1 MPPRRSSRSARPSA
15 EQEAS
20 NSAKR
25 KRTDADDVEEKEN
38 APGARRTSTR
48 GSVGPSSKV
57 PAAPS
62 SRASARTSTRT
73 SARPSR
79 ALQEVAETEED
90 EEEPVKKK
98 SRNSVEGE
106 DDDEDE
112 IVELQKPR
120 RGRVKKTVQDDDDDE
135 VQEVKPS
142 RKSSMKPRPTRSRKA
157 AAVEDSDVE
166 EVKEPT
172 AISEDEREEIQ
183 EVKPAKPKR
192 GRTSRKVPE
201 DDDDD
206 IQEIKPAPK
215 AKGRKPKV
223 TNKVEDD
230 DEAQDIKPTKPKPAP
245 RSRKPVKPET
255 NNDEHNPI
263 TISSDES
270 DATPAPRSPK
280 VSSNKQKAMPLL
292 ADIEVTP
299 RPRKSAPATPPKH
312 PSPTTED
319 NADDLDGFQE
329 EFLQTPRRVP
339 RQSQLSQMTP
349 KRPAP
354 PEEEEEEISLLEP
367 RVKPVSVMRPPPAEE
382 PSGPK
387 PRLVIHKM
395 VLINFKSYAGR
406 QEIGPFHKSFS
417 SIVGPNGSGKSNT
430 IDALLFVF
438 GYRAS
443 KMRQGKLSELIHNS
457 ARYPDL
463 DECSVEVHFRE
474 IIDLPGPDAYSVVP
488 NSSLVVART
497 ATKSNNSRYTLNS
510 RSSTYTEVQ
519 TLLQGRGIDLTH
531 KRFLILQGEVESIAQ
546 MKPKGT
552 SEHDDGLL
560 EYLEDIIGTAALK
573 APIESALA
581 EVDRLGEERAEKVA
595 RLRIVEK
602 EKAKLDAERK
612 EALAWLKLANEHVR
626 ALSRLW
632 QYYLWKCLENDEQ
645 FAAQIEHLEK
655 ELEDER
661 ERNKDDITH
670 LELLETHYKEREK
683 AYEEV
688 KTAAEE
694 AAKDNAAREKQS
706 VSLEERRKHASAKAK
721 KLKKALADDEQ
732 SKKQAD
738 NTIQDSD
745 AKIKAKKRE
754 IAEHEANLEKEEKVL
769 EGIRDS
775 LKDKTQV
782 FHEQI
787 EAKQKE
793 LQPWTAK
800 INVKQAAIDVAS
812 SERDALAKKAT
823 GLKDAVTQ
831 AEGQLVELQ
840 VEQEGKLNELNSL
853 RTKKAEVQKKLRT
866 CEEKFHAAQAGV
878 QELRSK
884 ASSLRQKSEEARASQ
899 AASTSQ
905 NRVLD
910 SLTKLKQ
917 TGRIDG
923 FHGRLGSLGTIPDKY
938 DVAVSTAC
946 GSLNNMVVDT
956 VAQGQACIEFLR
968 KQNIGRASFMVLE
981 KLPTDRL
988 NEHVVA
994 PEGVPRLFDLIK
1006 PRDPRFASAFYKGV
1020 GNTLVADNLDQA
1032 NRIAFGGSRRW
1043 RVVTLAGQL
1052 IDSSGTMSGGGNHV
1066 SRGGMSSKLQAEAV
1080 SPQVLKNYEQE
1091 SEQAAR
1097 SLEAAQQELRDI
1109 EAEAERLTQAG
1120 PEIELDIEKLTM
1132 GVNNG
1137 KKKRLTDAER
1147 RVQDLKAQSKP
1158 NAKDL
1163 ARINT
1168 LDAEIASSTEE
1179 LEELQTKTGAIE
1191 AAIKNLEKKILE
1203 IGGSKLLKQKSTVDG
1218 IRLLHQL
1225 ANEEVTKAEVMKAT
1239 AEKNIVKYTSGV
1251 ETNRAALEEVEKEL
1265 EELKDQLAEVAQ
1277 YLEDLKEKVE
1287 AAQAAQESSKDDLD
1301 QLKQQLQEKREE
1313 IDEFRK
1319 KELEITQKLTD
1330 KKKESAE
1337 NERVLDH
1344 WRTEHDQL
1352 KLHEIDD
1359 DDDDDEEEGADQ
1371 VAGASGSGEGA
1382 VKQEHA
1388 DSAPPKKARQRSP
1401 STELYIYSA
1410 DELARFK
1417 KRDMLADSEYLDEK
1431 LKNTNPNL
1439 NVLKEYKKR
1448 EEEFMNRAKD
1458 LEETTAA
1465 RDAQKQLYDG
1475 LRKQRLDE
1483 FMAGFSSISLK
1494 LKEMYQM
1501 ITLGGNAELELV
1513 DSMDPFSEGIIF
1525 SVMPPKKSWK
1535 NISNLSGGEKT
1546 LSSLAL
1552 VFALHVFKPTPLYF
1566 MDEIDAALDFR
1577 NVSIVANYIKDRTK
1591 NAQFIIISLRNDM
1604 FELSHRLIGIYKTAN
1619 ATQSI
1624 SIDNHALARQTI
1636 KAVPTAAA

>member
-1 MPPRRSSRSARPSA
+1 MPPRRSSRSLRPST

-62 SRASARTSTRT
+62 SRASARASTR
-73 SARPSR
+73 SSVKPNR

-98 SRNSVEGE
+98 LRNVVEGE
-106 DDDEDE
+106 DHDDDDDE
-112 IVELQKPR
+112 IVELQNTR
-120 RGRVKKTVQDDDDDE
+120 RGRVKKNVQDDDDDE

-142 RKSSMKPRPTRSRKA
+142 RKAPVKPRATRSRKTV
-157 AAVEDSDVE
+157 VEDSDVE
-166 EVKEPT
+166 EIKEPIT
-172 AISEDEREEIQ
+172 ISEDEEEIQ
-183 EVKPAKPKR
+183 AIKPAKPTR
-192 GRTSRKVPE
+192 GRTSRKAPG
-201 DDDDD
+201 DDDDV
-206 IQEIKPAPK
+206 QEIKPAK
-215 AKGRKPKV
+215 
-223 TNKVEDD
+223 NNVEDN
-230 DEAQDIKPTKPKPAP
+230 DEAQDIKPAKPKPAP
-245 RSRKPVKPET
+245 RSHKPVKFESD
-255 NNDEHNPI
+255 NDEHNPI
-263 TISSDES
+263 AISSDES
-270 DATPAPRSPK
+270 DVTPPRSFK
-280 VSSNKQKAMPLL
+280 VSSRKPKTMPLP
-292 ADIEVTP
+292 ADVEVTP

-312 PSPTTED
+312 PSPTAED
-319 NADDLDGFQE
+319 NTDDLDGFQE
-329 EFLQTPRRVP
+329 EFMQTPRRVP

-367 RVKPVSVMRPPPAEE
+367 RAKPVSVMRPPPAEE
-382 PSGPK
+382 PAGPK

-395 VLINFKSYAGR
+395 VLVNFKSYAGR

-510 RSSTYTEVQ
+510 RPSTYTEVQ

-546 MKPKGT
+546 MKPKGN

-581 EVDRLGEERAEKVA
+581 EVDRLGEERTEKVA

-670 LELLETHYKEREK
+670 LELLEKHYKEREK

-688 KTAAEE
+688 KAAAEE
-694 AAKDNAAREKQS
+694 AVKDNAAREKQS

-738 NTIQDSD
+738 NAVQDSD
-745 AKIKAKKRE
+745 TKVKTKKRE
-754 IAEHEANLEKEEKVL
+754 ITEHEANLEKEEKVL

-800 INVKQAAIDVAS
+800 INVKQAAIDVAR

-831 AEGQLVELQ
+831 AEGQLAELQ
-840 VEQEGKLNELNSL
+840 VEQEGKLNELDFL
-853 RTKKAEVQKKLRT
+853 RMKKAEVQKKLGT

-884 ASSLRQKSEEARASQ
+884 AGSLRQKAEEARASQ

-905 NRVLD
+905 NKVLD

-938 DVAVSTAC
+938 DIAVSTAC
-946 GSLNNMVVDT
+946 GALNNMVVDT

-981 KLPTDRL
+981 KLPTDKL
-988 NEHVVA
+988 NERVVT

-1006 PRDPRFASAFYKGV
+1006 PKDPRFASAFYKGV

-1032 NRIAFGGSRRW
+1032 NRIAFGSARRW

-1080 SPQVLKNYEQE
+1080 SPQVLRTYEQE

-1097 SLEAAQQELRDI
+1097 SLEAAQQELRNI
-1109 EAEAERLTQAG
+1109 EAEAERLSQSV
-1120 PEIELDIEKLTM
+1120 PEIELNIEKLTM

-1137 KKKRLTDAER
+1137 KKRLTDAER
-1147 RVQDLKAQSKP
+1147 RVQDFKAQSKP

-1168 LDAEIASSTEE
+1168 LDAQIASSTEE

-1191 AAIKNLEKKILE
+1191 AAIKDLEKKILE

-1239 AEKNIVKYTSGV
+1239 AEKNIVKYTSSI
-1251 ETNRAALEEVEKEL
+1251 ETNRAALQEVEKEL

-1319 KELEITQKLTD
+1319 KELEITQKLAD
-1330 KKKESAE
+1330 KKKECAE

-1371 VAGASGSGEGA
+1371 VAGASGSGEGV

-1388 DSAPPKKARQRSP
+1388 DSAHAKKARQRTP

-1439 NVLKEYKKR
+1439 DVLKEYKKR
-1448 EEEFMNRAKD
+1448 EEEFMKRAKD

-1483 FMAGFSSISLK
+1483 FMAGFSLISLK

-1624 SIDNHALARQTI
+1624 SIDNHALARRAI
-1636 KAVPTAAA
+1636 KPVPAAA

>member
-1 MPPRRSSRSARPSA
+1 MPPRRSSRSLRSPT
-15 EQEAS
+15 EQEVS
-20 NSAKR
+20 NSTKR
-25 KRTDADDVEEKEN
+25 KRTDTDDVEEKEN

-48 GSVGPSSKV
+48 GSVGPSSKA

-62 SRASARTSTRT
+62 SRT
-73 SARPSR
+73 SARPPTRTSVRPGR

-98 SRNSVEGE
+98 SRSSVEGE
-106 DDDEDE
+106 DHDEDE

-120 RGRVKKTVQDDDDDE
+120 KHRVKKTVQDDDDDE
-135 VQEVKPS
+135 VQEVQPS
-142 RKSSMKPRPTRSRKA
+142 LKSFAKPRSTRLRKTVL
-157 AAVEDSDVE
+157 VEDSDVE
-166 EVKEPT
+166 ETKEPIT
-172 AISEDEREEIQ
+172 ISEDEEEEIQ

-192 GRTSRKVPE
+192 GRTTRKAPE
-201 DDDDD
+201 DDDS

-215 AKGRKPKV
+215 AKGKKPRKA
-223 TNKVEDD
+223 TNNIEDD
-230 DEAQDIKPTKPKPAP
+230 DEAQDIKPAKPKPAP
-245 RSRKPVKPET
+245 RSRKPVKPESD
-255 NNDEHNPI
+255 NDEHNPI
-263 TISSDES
+263 SISSDES
-270 DATPAPRSPK
+270 DVAPAHRSRK
-280 VSSNKQKAMPLL
+280 ASSSKQKATPLP
-292 ADIEVTP
+292 ADVEVTP
-299 RPRKSAPATPPKH
+299 RPRKSAPATPPEH
-312 PSPTTED
+312 PSHTAED
-319 NADDLDGFQE
+319 NADDLDGFQD
-329 EFLQTPRRVP
+329 EFLQTPRRIP
-339 RQSQLSQMTP
+339 RQSQLSQLTP

-367 RVKPVSVMRPPPAEE
+367 RAKPISAMRPPPAEE

-395 VLINFKSYAGR
+395 VLVNFKSYAGR

-457 ARYPDL
+457 ARHPDL

-670 LELLETHYKEREK
+670 LELLEKHYKEREK

-688 KTAAEE
+688 KAAAEE
-694 AAKDNAAREKQS
+694 AAKDNAAHEKQS

-745 AKIKAKKRE
+745 AKIKMKKRE

-769 EGIRDS
+769 EGIRDG

-812 SERDALAKKAT
+812 SEREALAKKAT
-823 GLKDAVTQ
+823 GLKDAVAQ
-831 AEGQLVELQ
+831 AEGQLAELQ

-853 RTKKAEVQKKLRT
+853 RAKKADVQKKLGT

-884 ASSLRQKSEEARASQ
+884 ATSLRQKAEEARASQ

-938 DVAVSTAC
+938 DIAVSTAC
-946 GSLNNMVVDT
+946 GALNNMVVDT
-956 VAQGQACIEFLR
+956 VTQGQACIEFLR

-988 NEHVVA
+988 NERVVT

-1006 PRDPRFASAFYKGV
+1006 PKDPRFASAFYKGV

-1032 NRIAFGGSRRW
+1032 NRIAFGGSKRW

-1080 SPQVLKNYEQE
+1080 SPQVLKTYEHE

-1109 EAEAERLTQAG
+1109 EAKAERLTQAG
-1120 PEIELDIEKLTM
+1120 PEIELKIEKLTM

-1137 KKKRLTDAER
+1137 KKRLADAER

-1163 ARINT
+1163 ARIET

-1191 AAIKNLEKKILE
+1191 AAIKALEKKILE

-1251 ETNRAALEEVEKEL
+1251 ETNRAALEEVEQEL

-1313 IDEFRK
+1313 IDELRK

-1359 DDDDDEEEGADQ
+1359 DDDDEEDAADQ
-1371 VAGASGSGEGA
+1371 VGGASGSGEA
-1382 VKQEHA
+1382 VVKQEHA
-1388 DSAPPKKARQRSP
+1388 DSAPPKKTRQRTP

-1448 EEEFMNRAKD
+1448 EEEFMKRAKD
-1458 LEETTAA
+1458 LEETTTA

-1624 SIDNHALARQTI
+1624 SIDNHALARRTI
-1636 KAVPTAAA
+1636 KAVPAAAAAA

>member
-1 MPPRRSSRSARPSA
+1 MPPRRSSRSLRQST
-15 EQEAS
+15 EQDAS

-57 PAAPS
+57 PAASS
-62 SRASARTSTRT
+62 SRTSARTSTRS
-73 SARPSR
+73 SARPNR

-98 SRNSVEGE
+98 SRNSVGGE
-106 DDDEDE
+106 DHDEDE

-120 RGRVKKTVQDDDDDE
+120 RGRVTKTVPDDYDDDD

-142 RKSSMKPRPTRSRKA
+142 RKSSAKPRATRSRKTV
-157 AAVEDSDVE
+157 VEDSDVE
-166 EVKEPT
+166 ESKEPI
-172 AISEDEREEIQ
+172 AISEDEEEEIQ
-183 EVKPAKPKR
+183 EVKPAKPRR
-192 GRTSRKVPE
+192 GRTSRKAPE
-201 DDDDD
+201 DDDD
-206 IQEIKPAPK
+206 IQEIKPASK
-215 AKGRKPKV
+215 AKGRKPRKA
-223 TNKVEDD
+223 TNAVEDD
-230 DEAQDIKPTKPKPAP
+230 DEAQDIKPAKPKPAP
-245 RSRKPVKPET
+245 RSRKAVKLESY
-255 NNDEHNPI
+255 NDEHNPI

-270 DATPAPRSPK
+270 DVTPAPMSSK
-280 VSSNKQKAMPLL
+280 VSSSKQKAMPLP
-292 ADIEVTP
+292 ADVEVTP
-299 RPRKSAPATPPKH
+299 RPRKSGPATPLKH
-312 PSPTTED
+312 PLPTAED
-319 NADDLDGFQE
+319 NTDDLDGFQE

-395 VLINFKSYAGR
+395 VLVDFKSYAGR

-560 EYLEDIIGTAALK
+560 EYLEDIIGTATLK

-670 LELLETHYKEREK
+670 LELLEKHYKEREK

-688 KTAAEE
+688 KAAAEE

-782 FHEQI
+782 FHGQI

-831 AEGQLVELQ
+831 AEGQLAELQ

-853 RTKKAEVQKKLRT
+853 RTKKAEVQKKLGT

-884 ASSLRQKSEEARASQ
+884 AGSLRQKAEEAKASQ

-905 NRVLD
+905 NKVLD

-946 GSLNNMVVDT
+946 SALNNMVVDT

-988 NEHVVA
+988 NERVVT

-1006 PRDPRFASAFYKGV
+1006 PKDPRFASAFYKGV
-1020 GNTLVADNLDQA
+1020 GNTLVADNMDQA

-1080 SPQVLKNYEQE
+1080 SPQVLRTYEQE

-1097 SLEAAQQELRDI
+1097 NLEAAQQELRDI

-1120 PEIELDIEKLTM
+1120 PDIELNIEKLTM

-1137 KKKRLTDAER
+1137 KKRLTDAER
-1147 RVQDLKAQSKP
+1147 RVQDLKTQSKP
-1158 NAKDL
+1158 NARDL

-1179 LEELQTKTGAIE
+1179 LEELQTKTGAID
-1191 AAIKNLEKKILE
+1191 AAIKDLEKKILE

-1251 ETNRAALEEVEKEL
+1251 ESNRAALEEVEKEL

-1319 KELEITQKLTD
+1319 KELEITQKLAD

-1359 DDDDDEEEGADQ
+1359 DDDDEEEGTDP

-1388 DSAPPKKARQRSP
+1388 DSAPQKKARQRTP

-1448 EEEFMNRAKD
+1448 EEEFMKRAKD
-1458 LEETTAA
+1458 LEETTTA

-1624 SIDNHALARQTI
+1624 SIDNHALARRTI
-1636 KAVPTAAA
+1636 KAVPAAA

>member
-1 MPPRRSSRSARPSA
+1 MPPRRSSRSVRASV
-15 EQEAS
+15 EQES
-20 NSAKR
+20 NPAKR
-25 KRTDADDVEEKEN
+25 KRTDADDVEGKEN
-38 APGARRTSTR
+38 APGARRRSTR

-57 PAAPS
+57 SAKPP
-62 SRASARTSTRT
+62 SRATARTS
-73 SARPSR
+73 SRPNR
-79 ALQEVAETEED
+79 ALEEVAETEE
-90 EEEPVKKK
+90 EEPERKK
-98 SRNSVEGE
+98 SRKSVEGE
-106 DDDEDE
+106 DDDENEDEDE
-112 IVELQKPR
+112 IVELPKPR
-120 RGRVKKTVQDDDDDE
+120 KGRAKKVVRDDDE
-135 VQEVKPS
+135 VQEVKPP
-142 RKSSMKPRPTRSRKA
+142 RRSSAKPRPMRSRKTVKVEA
-157 AAVEDSDVE
+157 SDDEESKEFITISEDDEEEVKPTRRPSAKSQPSRSRKTARVELSDDEESKEPIPISEDDEDSDE
-166 EVKEPT
+166 T
-172 AISEDEREEIQ
+172 Q
-183 EVKPAKPKR
+183 EVKSKHGAFD
-192 GRTSRKVPE
+192 T
-201 DDDDD
+201 
-206 IQEIKPAPK
+206 
-215 AKGRKPKV
+215 
-223 TNKVEDD
+223 
-230 DEAQDIKPTKPKPAP
+230 
-245 RSRKPVKPET
+245 
-255 NNDEHNPI
+255 
-263 TISSDES
+263 
-270 DATPAPRSPK
+270 
-280 VSSNKQKAMPLL
+280 
-292 ADIEVTP
+292 EVTP
-299 RPRKSAPATPPKH
+299 RPRKSSPRKHTPPAT
-312 PSPTTED
+312 ED
-319 NADDLDGFQE
+319 GTDDLDGFQE
-329 EFLQTPRRVP
+329 EFHQTPRRVP
-339 RQSQLSQMTP
+339 RQSQQSQVTP
-349 KRPAP
+349 KRLALPED
-354 PEEEEEEISLLEP
+354 EEEEMSLLEP
-367 RVKPVSVMRPPPAEE
+367 RVKPMSVVQPPPLEE
-382 PSGPK
+382 SSGSK

-395 VLINFKSYAGR
+395 VLIDFKSYAGR

-474 IIDLPGPDAYSVVP
+474 IIDLPGPDAYRVVP
-488 NSSLVVART
+488 NSSLIVART
-497 ATKSNNSRYTLNS
+497 ATKSNTSRYTVNS

-519 TLLQGRGIDLTH
+519 ALLQGRGIDLTH

-560 EYLEDIIGTAALK
+560 EYLEDIIGTATLK
-573 APIESALA
+573 APIETALG

-645 FAAQIEHLEK
+645 FAAQIEHLEN
-655 ELEDER
+655 ELAEER

-670 LELLETHYKEREK
+670 LEMLEKHYKERQK

-688 KTAAEE
+688 KAAAEE
-694 AAKDNAAREKQS
+694 AATDQSAREKQS
-706 VSLEERRKHASAKAK
+706 VGLEERRKHASAKAK

-732 SKKQAD
+732 SKKQAE
-738 NTIQDSD
+738 NAIQDSD
-745 AKIKAKKRE
+745 AKIKTKKRE

-800 INVKQAAIDVAS
+800 INIKQAAIDVAT

-823 GLKDAVTQ
+823 GIKDAVTQ
-831 AEGQLVELQ
+831 AEGQLAELQ
-840 VEQEGKLNELNSL
+840 VEQEGKSNELDHMKA
-853 RTKKAEVQKKLRT
+853 KKADVRKNMKT
-866 CEEKFHAAQAGV
+866 CEEKFHAAQASV
-878 QELRSK
+878 QALRNK
-884 ASSLRQKSEEARASQ
+884 AGSLRQKADEARASQ

-905 NRVLD
+905 NKVLD

-946 GSLNNMVVDT
+946 GALNNMVVDT
-956 VAQGQACIEFLR
+956 VTQGQACIEFLR

-981 KLPTDRL
+981 KLPTDKL
-988 NEHVVA
+988 NERVVT

-1006 PRDPRFASAFYKGV
+1006 PKDPRFAAAFYKGV
-1020 GNTLVADNLDQA
+1020 GNTLVAENLDQA

-1080 SPQVLKNYEQE
+1080 SPQVLRTYEQD

-1097 SLEAAQQELRDI
+1097 NLEAAQQQLRDI
-1109 EAEAERLTQAG
+1109 EAEVERLTQAG
-1120 PEIELDIEKLTM
+1120 PEIELSIEKLTM
-1132 GVNNG
+1132 DINNG
-1137 KKKRLTDAER
+1137 RKRLSDAEK

-1158 NAKDL
+1158 NAKDI
-1163 ARINT
+1163 ARIKT

-1179 LEELQTKTGAIE
+1179 LEELQSRTGTID
-1191 AAIKNLEKKILE
+1191 AAIKDLEKKILE
-1203 IGGSKLLKQKSTVDG
+1203 IGGSRLLKQKSTVDG

-1225 ANEEVTKAEVMKAT
+1225 ANEEITKAEVMRAT

-1251 ETNRAALEEVEKEL
+1251 ETNSAALEAVETEL
-1265 EELKDQLAEVAQ
+1265 EELKDQLDEVAQ

-1287 AAQAAQESSKDDLD
+1287 AAQAAQETSKDDLD
-1301 QLKQQLQEKREE
+1301 ELKQQLQEKREE

-1319 KELEITQKLTD
+1319 KELEITQKLD
-1330 KKKESAE
+1330 VRKKESAD
-1337 NERVLDH
+1337 NERALDH
-1344 WRTEHDQL
+1344 WRTEHDKL
-1352 KLHEIDD
+1352 KLHDIDD
-1359 DDDDDEEEGADQ
+1359 DDEDEEEGADQ
-1371 VAGASGSGEGA
+1371 GAESSGGGEA
-1382 VKQEHA
+1382 TVKQEVKQE
-1388 DSAPPKKARQRSP
+1388 SAESAPKKARQP
-1401 STELYIYSA
+1401 TSTNELYIYSA
-1410 DELARFK
+1410 EELSRFK
-1417 KRDMLADSEYLDEK
+1417 SREIVADSEYLDEK

-1448 EEEFMNRAKD
+1448 EEEFMKRAKD

-1465 RDAQKQLYDG
+1465 RDSQKQLYDG

-1483 FMAGFSSISLK
+1483 FMAGFSAISLK

-1624 SIDNHALARQTI
+1624 SIDNHALAVRTA
-1636 KAVPTAAA
+1636 KAVSAAV